1 MSTQKAVLKENFVS
15 IYARAHKKTLT
26 TETTQAEFQKTGV
39 YLLNPSVITTQ
50 MMASSLE
57 TSCDAERRLP
67 LSLPS
72 AVRVMSSVTRQYQ
85 QLQEADVNNAS

>member
-1 MSTQKAVLKENFVS
+1 
-15 IYARAHKKTLT
+15 
-26 TETTQAEFQKTGV
+26 
-39 YLLNPSVITTQ
+39 